1 MFLLCNVLTL
11 FIINAEFFSIIIF
24 FFFGFY
30 YRRIISKNQF
40 IIQALWA
47 GHKDFNEI
55 LISPSM
61 IRDHMPD
68 KIMEALHSL
77 LINTGPPK
85 PQRVN
90 DGKCEKSHSTTPSSN
105 FELSQTNIILET
117 SFANANDNEIY
128 NEECLKRL
136 RSLIAKRRA
145 PIATPESVS
154 LTEQEIK
161 ETWKNIDNLTGNN
174 VNDEEKEK
182 ESDNLENDTYPNDDE
197 HSLNSV

>member
-1 MFLLCNVLTL
+1 MNLNGGKSKCFQSIFLFQLLITGNTKIFSVFFL
-11 FIINAEFFSIIIF
+11 FI
-24 FFFGFY
+24 
-30 YRRIISKNQF
+30 RRIISKNQF

-47 GHKDFNEI
+47 GYKDFNEI

-85 PQRVN
+85 PQRAN

-117 SFANANDNEIY
+117 SFANSNDNEIY

-145 PIATPESVS
+145 PLATPESVS
-154 LTEQEIK
+154 LTEQE
-161 ETWKNIDNLTGNN
+161 TWRNIDNLTGNN
-174 VNDEEKEK
+174 INEEE
-182 ESDNLENDTYPNDDE
+182 EENLENDTYPNDDG